1 MKTKLKEKI
10 TLRPRGRKV
19 DFEILKSLES
29 LLGVTTYRRDHLIEY
44 LHKIQDSNGAITK
57 DYMTAL
63 SSLMGISQTEVYEVA
78 TFYTIYNLTPVG
90 KHFIQVCTTTPC
102 LIRGADKIV
111 KLCKEKIA
119 PNENE
124 ISKKVNKSAS
134 TISVSL
140 KNLQRNN
147 IIERVIMNKS
157 SKISS
162 DIGFKILNGKQS
174 AKNLVKY
181 NL

>member
-1 MKTKLKEKI
+1 MRREAVIDLIKKTPGVSYNEIVRETGLSNGVISHYLIKLMESGEVEKEGIKRGKYFLKNIPKKDRKII
-10 TLRPRGRKV
+10 TLLRNNTNNDIFK
-19 DFEILKSLES
+19 
-29 LLGVTTYRRDHLIEY
+29 LLLNNFD
-44 LHKIQDSNGAITK
+44 N
-57 DYMTAL
+57 
-63 SSLMGISQTEVYEVA
+63 
-78 TFYTIYNLTPVG
+78 
-90 KHFIQVCTTTPC
+90 
-102 LIRGADKIV
+102 DKISTQ
-111 KLCKEKIA
+111 
-119 PNENE
+119 NE

-140 KNLQRNN
+140 KDLQRNS

-174 AKNLVKY
+174 ANNLVKY